1 MSISIHFAS
10 ASCSRILG
18 VQLAA
23 IESSVVN
30 VLHTWLLDGDF
41 KLFLMPAKVSLDRVC
56 LFCTSVTKSCTALQS
71 TPSPRPSLSD
81 PYVDT
86 SLCLAIALSVGRRR
100 FAHLSGAKGDTAQAG
115 NFCQALREIAML
127 MLARNNYS
135 LPDGKCVDRTS
146 VRCKAEAT
154 GAKLSEDRSTQLQS
168 FQMNGEPDWRSS
180 LALLRAVYQIGSQA
194 CRTRR
199 VGTSCIIRC
208 GKVQRR
214 KKA

>member
-18 VQLAA
+18 LLLAA
-23 IESSVVN
+23 IESSVVS

-56 LFCTSVTKSCTALQS
+56 LFCTSVTKSSTALQS

-81 PYVDT
+81 PYVGT
-86 SLCLAIALSVGRRR
+86 SLRVAIALSVGRRR
-100 FAHLSGAKGDTAQAG
+100 FANLSGAKKVTLPKREISVRP
-115 NFCQALREIAML
+115 FSREIAML

-154 GAKLSEDRSTQLQS
+154 GAKLSEDRSTQLQP
-168 FQMNGEPDWRSS
+168 FQ
-180 LALLRAVYQIGSQA
+180 
-194 CRTRR
+194 
-199 VGTSCIIRC
+199 
-208 GKVQRR
+208 
-214 KKA
+214 